1 MTARNM
7 IDRLVGYFSPGR
19 GLRRVAYREAL
30 TRAYEG
36 ASKVDGWRP
45 KRRGASANA
54 DHAADASELRARSR
68 ALVQNVPYIAQGL
81 RALVAQVVGTG
92 IEPRW
97 MGQDAEQFD
106 QAWDAWAPYAD
117 ADGRLDVYGLMA
129 LAYRTM
135 EQDGEVL
142 VRKRPRRLT
151 DGLPVP
157 VQFQVLEIDWLDSS
171 RNETRGSS
179 RVVNGIQYDVLGKT
193 EGYWLFDEHPGEIQ
207 SLARRRGASHF
218 VPASSVI
225 HLYTMERPGQG
236 RGFPRIAPVISRVR
250 DLQLYEDAEL
260 SRKNL
265 ETRLSVLAAGDPTLM
280 ANAPAALSHDQAVS
294 HAQQTGQL
302 GDLQSGGITQVPDG
316 LNLTVVEPKAAPGYV
331 DYVKYQ
337 LHLIAAGWGVTY
349 EMMTGDM
356 KEVNFSSARMRAMDF
371 RREAEM
377 TQWMHL
383 IPRLVRPMSEA
394 FADACEL
401 AGVVRKASYA
411 LDFSTPKW
419 DYVNP
424 AQDVKADLEEVAGGL
439 QSLSEKIRR
448 KGYKPDQVFKELA
461 SDVSTLRELG
471 LLDVLPFFKAAK
483 PAEGEEKKP
492 AEQAD

>member
-1 MTARNM
+1 MGNL
-7 IDRLVGYFSPGR
+7 IDRIVGFFNPKN
-19 GLRRVAYREAL
+19 GLRRLAFREAL

-36 ASKVDGWRP
+36 ASKADGWRP

-81 RALVAQVVGTG
+81 RALVAQVIGTG
-92 IEPRW
+92 IVPRW
-97 MGQDAEQFD
+97 TGPGAEVFD
-106 QAWDAWAPYAD
+106 QAWDAWAPKAD

-142 VRKRPRRLT
+142 VRVRPRRMS

-157 VQFQVLEIDWLDSS
+157 IQFQVLEIDWLDSA
-171 RNETRGSS
+171 RNESRGGS
-179 RVVNGIQYDVLGKT
+179 RVVNGIQYDVLGKV
-193 EGYWLFDEHPGEIQ
+193 EGYWLFDEHPGEVN
-207 SLARRRGASHF
+207 SFVRRRTSSHF

-225 HLYTMERPGQG
+225 HLYTPERPGQG

-260 SRKNL
+260 ARKNL
-265 ETRLSVLAAGDPTLM
+265 ETRLSVLVSGDASLLANGAPT
-280 ANAPAALSHDQAVS
+280 LSHDQAAS
-294 HAQQTGQL
+294 EARATGHL
-302 GDLQSGGITQVPDG
+302 GDLASGGINQVGDG
-316 LNLTVVEPKAAPGYV
+316 MNMQVVEPKPAPGYV
-331 DYVKYQ
+331 EYVKYQ

-356 KEVNFSSARMRAMDF
+356 REVSFTSARMRTMDF

-377 TQWMHL
+377 TQWLHL
-383 IPRLVRPMSEA
+383 IPRLVRAMAEA

-401 AGVVRKASYA
+401 AGLVPKASYS
-411 LDFSTPKW
+411 LDYSTPKW
-419 DYVNP
+419 EYVNP
-424 AQDVKADLEEVAGGL
+424 QQDVKADLEEIGGGL

-448 KGYKPDQVFKELA
+448 RGYKPEKVFAELA
-461 SDVSTLRELG
+461 SDMKTLRELG
-471 LLDVLPFFKAAK
+471 LVDVLPFFKAAK
-483 PAEGEEKKP
+483 ADTEKSGT
-492 AEQAD
+492 EQAN